1 MANDVEEL
9 LEWIEHEAEPP
20 RTIGD
25 ATFQVDRLASLT
37 SRLSAAY
44 KGINVLVLREGA
56 KDFFWKA
63 NIRDLEADEVAL
75 DIHHIFPKDWCQ
87 KQGIP
92 AKLYDSIINKTP
104 ISYKANRMIG
114 GWAPSVYLGKL
125 QSHAQ
130 VQLDDAAMDALLV
143 SHCVPV
149 GPLRADD
156 FQAFYAQRQQE
167 LVQLIEKVM
176 GKGAAAF

>member
-1 MANDVEEL
+1 MKPSRREPSVTRPSR
-9 LEWIEHEAEPP
+9 WIAWRRSRHASAR
-20 RTIGD
+20 RTR
-25 ATFQVDRLASLT
+25 ATCWCCA
-37 SRLSAAY
+37 
-44 KGINVLVLREGA
+44 KREGA

-63 NIRDLEADEVAL
+63 NIRDLEAEEVAL

-92 AKLYDSIINKTP
+92 VKLYDSIINKTP

-114 GWAPSVYLGKL
+114 GSAPSVYLGKL

-143 SHCVPV
+143 SYCVPV
-149 GPLRADD
+149 APLRADD
-156 FQAFYAQRQQE
+156 FHAFYAERQQE
-167 LVQLIEKVM
+167 LLRLIEKVM
-176 GKGAAAF
+176 GKGAAAL

>member
-1 MANDVEEL
+1 
-9 LEWIEHEAEPP
+9 
-20 RTIGD
+20 
-25 ATFQVDRLASLT
+25 
-37 SRLSAAY
+37 
-44 KGINVLVLREGA
+44 
-56 KDFFWKA
+56 
-63 NIRDLEADEVAL
+63 
-75 DIHHIFPKDWCQ
+75 
-87 KQGIP
+87 
-92 AKLYDSIINKTP
+92 
-104 ISYKANRMIG
+104 MIG